1 MRCRAEVR
9 IARLS
14 SLVLPHFRRL
24 PRCIDLR
31 PLAVLQILVAKLT
44 FILEVSNSA
53 LAALLVHVKEA
64 RCDGL
69 RASDVASAH
78 RLQLSDSSI
87 LMWILITLT
96 LTNVQLAY
104 VALLR
109 IILRSFKVH
118 LFHRRSVIAISW
130 EEGGFAVIGIA
141 VDI

>member
-1 MRCRAEVR
+1 M
-9 IARLS
+9 
-14 SLVLPHFRRL
+14 LPHFRRL
-24 PRCIDLR
+24 PWCIDFR
-31 PLAVLQILVAKLT
+31 PLEILQILVAKLT

-53 LAALLVHVKEA
+53 LASLLVHVEKA

-69 RASDVASAH
+69 RASDVSSAH

-87 LMWILITLT
+87 LMWFLLTLT

-104 VALLR
+104 VTLLR

-118 LFHRRSVIAISW
+118 LFHRWSVIAISW
-130 EEGGFAVIGIA
+130 EEGGFVIIGIT